1 MSVKITIGTAVYNV
15 REAFLRAHLDSIIHQ
30 LTDEAEL
37 LLIDDCSTDN
47 SGQVCMEYAR
57 KDSRI
62 RYIKQEKNSGLSHV
76 RNVTIDEAR
85 GDWIFFADGDDI
97 LSDYFIE
104 TALAFCDTKY
114 DIIIH
119 NRQIFSDKKPCDE
132 SPCGVKKLNS
142 LPKDAGRNI
151 SISCL
156 CTRPLDGGRYNMGN
170 DAYYHA
176 AWGAVYKRQFLKD
189 SALVFPEGQRK
200 AQDSVFNT
208 YAYFCADNIAHLPYT
223 MYYYRKDMQGITERY
238 CPDYLDMITPLIQH
252 HGKCMETLYPNDKTI
267 MEYYKTYRVIS
278 FAFDA
283 MRQNFFHKDNPKS
296 RNERKKDFLEFVE
309 TEPFKSAIT
318 DFDIKGCKWWDWR
331 LTVGFAQKKDFSI
344 LDLMSRHPLI
354 YKITGKFNALLY
366 SFFN

>member
-1 MSVKITIGTAVYNV
+1 MSFKISIGSALYNV
-15 REAFLRAHLDSIIHQ
+15 SEPHLIKHIESIMKQ
-30 LTDEAEL
+30 LTSEVEF
-37 LLIDDCSTDN
+37 LLIDDASTNNTAEICKKYAENRDN
-47 SGQVCMEYAR
+47 V
-57 KDSRI
+57 
-62 RYIKQEKNSGLSHV
+62 RYIKIDKNSGLSSV
-76 RNVTIDEAR
+76 RNRTIAEAS
-85 GDWIFFADGDDI
+85 GEWIFFADGDDI
-97 LSDYFIE
+97 VADHALE
-104 TALAFCDTKY
+104 TALSFCDEKY

-119 NRQIFSDKKPCDE
+119 DRRKFYTDKTNVDPVCTVKSLKELPE
-132 SPCGVKKLNS
+132 SAAR
-142 LPKDAGRNI
+142 DI

-156 CTRPLDGGRYNMGN
+156 CMMPLSGDRYGMTKYV
-170 DAYYHA
+170 YYHA
-176 AWGAVYKRQFLKD
+176 AWGAIYRRDYLLENNLQFP
-189 SALVFPEGQRK
+189 VGQKK

-208 YAYFCADNIAHLPYT
+208 YAYYNAKNIAYLPYV